1 MHPEQQKFLSL
12 VLVPARLNLE
22 QAAWLLGFQA
32 HDIPV
37 LVANGLLK
45 PLGTP
50 PPNGVKYFAAGD
62 LELLKADRKWL
73 ARATD
78 ALHRHW
84 RDKNSRK
91 SKPPQSPQ
99 AGEAA

>member
-12 VLVPARLNLE
+12 AVIPARLNPE
-22 QAAWLLGFQA
+22 QASWVLGFQA

-37 LVANGLLK
+37 LVACGLLK

-62 LELLKADRKWL
+62 LVQCLIKDFTK
-73 ARATD
+73 
-78 ALHRHW
+78 
-84 RDKNSRK
+84 
-91 SKPPQSPQ
+91 
-99 AGEAA
+99 